1 MAYNFFPSTFIHF
14 ISLIIFSY
22 SSFILFTLHTKANSP
37 LFTWIFSHPK
47 KSAILLYSD
56 SENIIGEIMKGFW
69 LKRKV
74 EENCL
79 LKLKNKFSEN
89 FDFISD

>member
-1 MAYNFFPSTFIHF
+1 
-14 ISLIIFSY
+14 
-22 SSFILFTLHTKANSP
+22 
-37 LFTWIFSHPK
+37 
-47 KSAILLYSD
+47 
-56 SENIIGEIMKGFW
+56 MKGFW